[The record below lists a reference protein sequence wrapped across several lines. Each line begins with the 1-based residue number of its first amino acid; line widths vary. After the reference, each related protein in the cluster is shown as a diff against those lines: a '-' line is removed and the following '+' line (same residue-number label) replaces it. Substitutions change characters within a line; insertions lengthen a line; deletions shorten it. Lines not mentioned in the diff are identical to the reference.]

1 MSFFD
6 DKLLNFIMKNISFL
20 ILISFLVMAT
30 GCRTV
35 SVTVLEDDN
44 RNFRLAN
51 YATYDFYQT
60 EATGQFNQ
68 SEQIYFNQIKEEVAA
83 HMDQRGVA
91 RDTVNPELKINIGIH
106 VEERTQTRETG
117 LVTDPGTFTYIGQ
130 RRYTWRSETVEVGR
144 YRKGT
149 GTIHFVDAERQ
160 SAVWVGVVEEI
171 LSPRTD
177 RIERTIR
184 DGVREVFN
192 KIDEYN

>member
-1 MSFFD
+1 M
-6 DKLLNFIMKNISFL
+6 KVIPLGIFIG
-20 ILISFLVMAT
+20 FLVLMA

-35 SVTVLEDDN
+35 SVIVLEDDN
-44 RNFRLAN
+44 RNFSLNN
-51 YATYDFYQT
+51 YATYDFFQT
-60 EATGQFNQ
+60 EATGIFNQ
-68 SEQIYFNQIKEEVAA
+68 SEQIYLNQIKEEVSN
-83 HMDQRGVA
+83 HMDERGLA
-91 RDTVNPELKINIGIH
+91 RDTINPELRINIGIH
-106 VEERTQTRETG
+106 VEEKTQTRETG

-177 RIERTIR
+177 RIERTVR